1 MKSGNAEVIRMK
13 AKAKKHLET
22 KTEGENEIMVFH
34 VKEFDEGILP
44 DMEYFYE
51 DWDDYE
57 DAYLNGISSDYNDNI
72 VCIDIDNFLL
82 TLIEIRDEIEKRGE
96 SLEDVRYDKIA
107 VLMDTL
113 KPYAGYTVYF
123 DDNG

>member
-1 MKSGNAEVIRMK
+1 MK

-82 TLIEIRDEIEKRGE
+82 ALIEIRDEIEERGE